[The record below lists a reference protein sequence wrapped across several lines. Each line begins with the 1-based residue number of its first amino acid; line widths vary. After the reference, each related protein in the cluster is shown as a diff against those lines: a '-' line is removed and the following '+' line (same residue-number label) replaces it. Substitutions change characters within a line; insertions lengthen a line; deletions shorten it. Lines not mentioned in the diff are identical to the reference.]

1 MIRLLIIAAMLISS
15 NAKAEVALSTIS
27 DLEKSGLCLGDQP
40 DVGTAANWAAAGFT
54 TATVASGLDSIRV
67 RLNDASSNQG
77 AFTATLHAGTD
88 AVVGSAIAEIGS
100 GFGTQESGQPGTF
113 DVYTLTSPSRI
124 PLSAN
129 TNYWI
134 VMTSG
139 VSAACPM
146 YFSVGGLDPSGS
158 LFTYLGPRNRYE
170 QTIYDNSSAGVLQ
183 LEISVTR
190 DSDGDG
196 VYDAE
201 DAYPNDP
208 SKWAAP
214 VPGMPAMLLFLL
226 AGLLGLLGVR
236 RFKL

>member
-1 MIRLLIIAAMLISS
+1 
-15 NAKAEVALSTIS
+15 
-27 DLEKSGLCLGDQP
+27 
-40 DVGTAANWAAAGFT
+40 
-54 TATVASGLDSIRV
+54 
-67 RLNDASSNQG
+67 LNDASSNQG

-113 DVYTLTSPSRI
+113 DVYTLTPPSRI

-170 QTIYDNSSAGVLQ
+170 ETIYDNSSAGVLQ